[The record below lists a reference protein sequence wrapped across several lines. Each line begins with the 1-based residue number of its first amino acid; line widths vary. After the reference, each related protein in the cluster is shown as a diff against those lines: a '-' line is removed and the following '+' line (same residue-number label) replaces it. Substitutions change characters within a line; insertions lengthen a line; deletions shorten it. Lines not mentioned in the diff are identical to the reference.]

1 MTGLR
6 VFFGE
11 KRQRRW
17 KKLVDMILEY
27 QKNIHCGCEVQELQS
42 ILGALLAGYPET
54 LKQGSKEPEL
64 VRNGE
69 VFFCQ
74 ISRSFQD
81 FK

>member
-1 MTGLR
+1 ML
-6 VFFGE
+6 FFLE
-11 KRQRRW
+11 RKNQQRW

-27 QKNIHCGCEVQELQS
+27 QESFHFACEVQEVQS

-74 ISRSFQD
+74 SSRSFQD